1 MTAREITRNS
11 VAPKVVF
18 QELES
23 MVRTRIQHWIQELLE
38 EEVTELLGR
47 SKSERRQPVDA
58 PSGYRNGHGKPRNL
72 SLSCGTVTVRRPRV
86 RELDERFE
94 SKILPFFARHTKQ
107 VGELLPELYLHGLAQ
122 GDFELALRGLL
133 GDGAPLSESSIA
145 RLKLKWQAEY
155 DEWNNRPL
163 ADLEV
168 VYLWVDGIYVKAG
181 LEKDKSCVLV
191 ALAGLSDGRKV
202 FVGLQ
207 AGYRESTE
215 SWASLLRGLKARGMS
230 KPRLVIGDGN
240 LGIWAAMRH
249 VWSQADEQ
257 RCWNHRIINIL
268 DRLPKRLQGEGNLLL
283 KQIPYGETIKLAER
297 LKGVFQG
304 WSRRQGCEEAAQ
316 LIEKDWEQMVTFY
329 RYPREHWLHL
339 RTSNPVESPFSR
351 VRLRTEASRRYKK
364 VENATAIIW
373 KTLQIAEKQFRKLN
387 APELLKE
394 VYKGARYADG
404 TYVKEAQEEAAA

>member
-1 MTAREITRNS
+1 
-11 VAPKVVF
+11 
-18 QELES
+18 
-23 MVRTRIQHWIQELLE
+23 
-38 EEVTELLGR
+38 
-47 SKSERRQPVDA
+47 
-58 PSGYRNGHGKPRNL
+58 
-72 SLSCGTVTVRRPRV
+72 
-86 RELDERFE
+86 
-94 SKILPFFARHTKQ
+94 
-107 VGELLPELYLHGLAQ
+107 
-122 GDFELALRGLL
+122 
-133 GDGAPLSESSIA
+133 
-145 RLKLKWQAEY
+145 
-155 DEWNNRPL
+155 
-163 ADLEV
+163 
-168 VYLWVDGIYVKAG
+168 
-181 LEKDKSCVLV
+181 
-191 ALAGLSDGRKV
+191 
-202 FVGLQ
+202 
-207 AGYRESTE
+207 
-215 SWASLLRGLKARGMS
+215 LLRSLKARGMS
-230 KPRLVIGDGN
+230 RPRLVIGDGN

-268 DRLPKRLQGEGNLLL
+268 DRLPKRLQGEGKLLL
-283 KQIPYGETIKLAER
+283 KQIPYGETVKEAER
-297 LKGVFQG
+297 LKGLFQG

-339 RTSNPVESPFSR
+339 RTTNPVESPFSR